1 MGFLSLGK
9 YKAVMVAIGLFLLF
23 VAGVFVL
30 NYYMARQF
38 AADAA
43 GVNLAGQQGTQSER
57 IIKNLLLL
65 ENLLLAGEP
74 IGQPLDGLKTTVN
87 SFEGMLNGLADGGLA
102 TGPKGN
108 AIFVEQIGTDT
119 GQAIVR
125 EAQVTW
131 QGYKQALSPVVAFEG
146 EAYPD
151 DPDAFYTPQGAQ
163 LSGDVSDAIEV
174 GSEISPKLLSLMDR
188 LSTHLQDEAAGRAE
202 QLRLVQTAAIG
213 MALLLFVVIVLY
225 FGRKLRNEELIAS
238 EAQRETDN
246 ILETVKEG
254 LFLLDRDMKI
264 GTEHSK
270 ALRTIFRRSDF
281 ANMKFD
287 RLLKDIVPEKTLAVA
302 TDFIGLLWSNR
313 VNEKLVK
320 TLNPLSEVEVHF
332 EKGAGNYESHYLEF
346 DFNRVVVDDEL
357 SHVLVTVSD
366 ITQRVLLARELEASR
381 SQSVAQL
388 DLLLGIL
395 HVDPT
400 MLTTFLSDATAAMK
414 RVNATLRESARRKT
428 EYREKLDRIFREIHT
443 VKGEAATLGLDTVE
457 ENAHDF
463 ENMLS
468 ELRDK
473 SRLSG
478 NDFLPLTVKLEELF
492 RHLESMKDLLGRLA
506 ELRIAMAREPLE
518 ERRVPQAAATK
529 PRAATSA
536 QERQV
541 RPTQEAVTMVASLK
555 KLATRVA
562 GDQGKQVSLECNGL
576 DKALPEAYQRPV
588 RDIAV
593 QFIRNAI
600 VHGIE
605 EPWVRSAAHKPPS
618 GRLALGF
625 HTLGD
630 DGYELTF
637 RDDGQG
643 LVTTNIKTSA
653 IKKKLIT
660 PEEAAGMSSQQV
672 MSLIFRPGFSTSQVS
687 KDGGRGVGLDIVR
700 SLVSRLG
707 GKLRLSSVPGKHTQ
721 FRIELPALGK
731 TADVA

>member
-1 MGFLSLGK
+1 MAFLSLGK

-23 VAGVFVL
+23 VAGVFAL

-38 AADAA
+38 STDTA

-65 ENLLLAGEP
+65 ENRLLAGEP
-74 IGQPLDGLKTTVN
+74 IEKPLESLKATAH
-87 SFEGMLNGLADGGLA
+87 SFEGMLNGLVDGGLA

-108 AIFVEQIGTDT
+108 AIFVDRIRTDT
-119 GQAIVR
+119 GQGIIR
-125 EAQVTW
+125 DAQNTW
-131 QGYKQALSPVVAFEG
+131 LKYKQALAPVVAFEG

-163 LSGDVSDAIEV
+163 LSGDVSDAIRV

-188 LSTHLQDEAAGRAE
+188 LSTHLQDEAAARAE

-225 FGRKLRNEELIAS
+225 FGRKLRTEEMLAS

-254 LFLLDRDMKI
+254 LFLLDRNMKI

-281 ANMKFD
+281 ANMKFE

-346 DFNRVVVDDEL
+346 DFNRVVVDDAL

-366 ITQRVLLARELEASR
+366 ITQRVMLSRELEASR

-400 MLTTFLSDATAAMK
+400 QLTTFLADASAGMK
-414 RVNATLRESARRKT
+414 RVNGILKQPARRKA
-428 EYREKLDRIFREIHT
+428 EYRDKLDQIFRETHT
-443 VKGEAATLGLDTVE
+443 VKGEAATLGLDSVE
-457 ENAHDF
+457 EKAHDF
-463 ENMLS
+463 EEMLS
-468 ELRDK
+468 DLRDK

-492 RHLESMKDLLGRLA
+492 RYLESIKDLLGRLA
-506 ELRIAMAREPLE
+506 ELRIAMNREPQEQRKPASGQLG
-518 ERRVPQAAATK
+518 RPQTAAEQ
-529 PRAATSA
+529 PSQQQA
-536 QERQV
+536 Q
-541 RPTQEAVTMVASLK
+541 PAHEAMAASLK

-562 GDQGKQVSLECNGL
+562 GDQGKQVSLECGGL
-576 DKALPEAYQRPV
+576 DEELPDPYQRPV

-605 EPWVRSAAHKPPS
+605 EPWVRTAAHKPPL
-618 GRLALGF
+618 GRLTLDF
-625 HTLGD
+625 HSRGAE
-630 DGYELTF
+630 GYELTF

-660 PEEAAGMSSQQV
+660 PEEAVSMSSQQV
-672 MSLIFRPGFSTSQVS
+672 MSLIFRPGFSTSHVS
-687 KDGGRGVGLDIVR
+687 KDSGRGVGLDIVR

-707 GKLRLSSVPGKHTQ
+707 GKLRLSSMPGKHTQ